1 MCENAALH
9 NNVLLKEP
17 AMLEQH
23 YLTTLF
29 EPKSVAVIGASDRE
43 NSVGNIIFKNILG
56 SGYKGRLYAIN
67 PKHETIQGQPAY
79 RSIEE
84 IGARVEMAVIATRPQ
99 TVPQLIEQCG
109 RSGVRNVII
118 IASGFSEAGH
128 IGAALERKV
137 LEIARSYNVR
147 VLGPNCLGII
157 RPDLGLNATF
167 TRITAAPGNL
177 ALVSQSG
184 AMCSAVLDWAKANQV
199 GFSSVISLG
208 MTADV
213 DFGEILDY
221 LIYDSRTHYILM
233 YVEGIRNA
241 RRFMS
246 ALRSAARIKPI
257 ILLKAGR
264 HEAGAMATAT
274 HSGMAAVSDTV
285 FEAAVRRAGVVRVQ
299 NVGQLFYAAKA
310 LASKFRPQ
318 GNRLAIITNG
328 GGPGAM
334 AADRAG
340 DMGIPLAELSNET
353 MAVLNKSMP
362 ANWSHSNPIDI
373 AGDAT
378 PERYR
383 DAIMAVTHDPNVDST
398 LVMLSPQAM
407 TDPMAVAK
415 AIIEVADKLNRS
427 LICCWM
433 GEDQVREARKLLED
447 AGIPAFRMPETAIEL
462 FHHISKYYR
471 NQKLLLQTPEPTRQ
485 HGRPE
490 AEGAKMLIEALLAER
505 RKVLSEMESKA
516 ILRAFKVPVAQ
527 TMVARTA
534 TEALLLAEQIGFPIA
549 MKVDSPDL
557 PHKSDAGGVRLNIG
571 NAPAVRNAYHDIIDT
586 VQKRRPDAKIN
597 GVSIEPFLS
606 RPNGRELMIGVFR
619 DPIFGPVITFGAGGF
634 DVEIFSDRSVALPP
648 LNKFLAR
655 DLIESTRA
663 AKILGQFHNMPP
675 ADVEA
680 IIEVLLC
687 ISEMVCELP
696 WIQELDLNP
705 LIVDE
710 NGAIAADA
718 RIVIDHTAGN
728 NGDRYAHMSIYPYPV
743 HLIQDW
749 TMNDGKVVTIRPI
762 RPEDADMEQ
771 DFVKAMSD
779 ESRYYRFMDTLRELT
794 QTMLVRFTQID
805 YDREMALVATVPN
818 EKEAGKELQIG
829 VARYVVN
836 PDGESVEFALAVGDD
851 WQKCGVGRKLMTALI
866 ECARMK
872 GYRAVVGDVLSTNA
886 KMFRLMTSLGF
897 TIHPH
902 PDDTAVKRVVKP
914 LTG

>member
-1 MCENAALH
+1 
-9 NNVLLKEP
+9 
-17 AMLEQH
+17 MLEQH
-23 YLTTLF
+23 YLTSLF

-43 NSVGNIIFKNILG
+43 NSVGSIIFKNILN
-56 SGYKGRLYAIN
+56 SGYKGKLYAIN
-67 PKHETIQGQPAY
+67 PKHETIQGQAAY
-79 RSIEE
+79 KSIEE
-84 IGARVEMAVIATRPQ
+84 IGARVEMAILCTRPQ
-99 TVPQLIEQCG
+99 TVPHLVEQCG
-109 RSGVRNVII
+109 RSGVRNVIV

-128 IGAALERKV
+128 VGAAIERKM

-147 VLGPNCLGII
+147 ILGPNCLGII
-157 RPDLGLNATF
+157 RPELGLNATF
-167 TRITAAPGNL
+167 TRITANPGNL

-199 GFSSVISLG
+199 GFSSVISTG
-208 MTADV
+208 TTTDV

-221 LIYDSRTHYILM
+221 LIYDNRTHYILM
-233 YVEGIRNA
+233 YVEGIRHA

-264 HEAGAMATAT
+264 HEAGKMAAAT
-274 HSGMAAVSDTV
+274 HSGMAAVTDTV
-285 FEAAVRRAGVVRVQ
+285 FDAAVRRAGVVRVQ

-310 LASKFRPQ
+310 LASKYRPQ

-340 DMGIPLAELSNET
+340 DVGIPLAQLSDES
-353 MAVLNKSMP
+353 MAALNKVLP
-362 ANWSHSNPIDI
+362 VNWSHSNPIDI
-373 AGDAT
+373 MGDAT

-383 DAIMAVTHDPNVDST
+383 DAVSIVAQDPNVDST
-398 LVMLSPQAM
+398 LIMLSPQAM
-407 TDPMAVAK
+407 TQPMEVAK
-415 AIIEVADKLNRS
+415 AIIEASEKLNRS

-433 GEDQVREARKLLED
+433 GEEQVAEARRTLED

-471 NQKLLLQTPEPTRQ
+471 NQKLLLQTPEPTR
-485 HGRPE
+485 HYGRPE

-557 PHKSDAGGVRLNIG
+557 THKSDAGGVRLNIT

-586 VQKRRPDAKIN
+586 VSKRHPNAKIN

-648 LNKFLAR
+648 LNRFLAK
-655 DLIESTRA
+655 DLIDSTRA

-675 ADVEA
+675 VDREA
-680 IIEVLLC
+680 LKEVLLC

-696 WIQELDLNP
+696 WIMELDLNP

-710 NGAIAADA
+710 DGAIAADA
-718 RIVIDHTAGN
+718 RIVIDHAAGAS
-728 NGDRYAHMSIYPYPV
+728 GDRYAHMAIYPYPV
-743 HLIQDW
+743 HLIQEW

-771 DFVKAMSD
+771 DFVKSMSD

-805 YDREMALVATVPN
+805 YDREMALVATLPG
-818 EKEAGKELQIG
+818 EEGKDNQIG
-829 VARYVVN
+829 VARYVLN
-836 PDGESVEFALAVGDD
+836 PDGETVEFALAVGDD

-872 GYRAVVGDVLSTNA
+872 GYRAVVGDVLSTNT

>member
-1 MCENAALH
+1 
-9 NNVLLKEP
+9 
-17 AMLEQH
+17 MLEQH
-23 YLTTLF
+23 YLTALF

-43 NSVGNIIFKNILG
+43 NSVGNIIFKNILS

-67 PKHETIQGQPAY
+67 PKHDTIQGQQAY
-79 RSIEE
+79 KSIEE
-84 IGARVEMAVIATRPQ
+84 IGARVELAVIATRAQ

-109 RSGVRNVII
+109 RSGVRNVIVI
-118 IASGFSEAGH
+118 TAGFSESGH
-128 IGAALERKV
+128 VGAAIERKM

-147 VLGPNCLGII
+147 ILGPNCLGII
-157 RPDLGLNATF
+157 RPELGLNATF
-167 TRITAAPGNL
+167 AKITAKAGNL

-184 AMCSAVLDWAKANQV
+184 AMCSAVLDWAKANDV
-199 GFSSVISLG
+199 GFSSVISIG

-285 FEAAVRRAGVVRVQ
+285 FDAAVRRAGVVRVQ

-340 DMGIPLAELSNET
+340 DLGIPLAELTNET
-353 MAVLNKSMP
+353 MAVLNKALP
-362 ANWSHSNPIDI
+362 TNWSHANPIDI
-373 AGDAT
+373 GGDAT

-383 DAIMAVTHDPNVDST
+383 DAIMAVTHDANVDST

-407 TDPMAVAK
+407 TDPLGVAK

-433 GEDQVREARKLLED
+433 GEDQVREGRKLLEEN
-447 AGIPAFRMPETAIEL
+447 GIPAFRMPETAIEL

-586 VQKRRPDAKIN
+586 VHKRRPDAKIN

-648 LNKFLAR
+648 LNRFLAK
-655 DLIESTRA
+655 DLIDSTRA

-675 ADVEA
+675 ADRES
-680 IIEVLLC
+680 IKEVLLC

-718 RIVIDHTAGN
+718 RIVIDHAASAT
-728 NGDRYAHMSIYPYPV
+728 GDRYAHMSIYPYPV
-743 HLIQDW
+743 HLVQEW
-749 TMNDGKVVTIRPI
+749 QMNDGQVVTIRPI

-771 DFVKAMSD
+771 EFVKNMSD

-805 YDREMALVATVPN
+805 YDREMALVATIS
-818 EKEAGKELQIG
+818 KEGEDGDAGHDHQIG

>member
-1 MCENAALH
+1 
-9 NNVLLKEP
+9 
-17 AMLEQH
+17 MLEQH
-23 YLTTLF
+23 YLTSLF
-29 EPKSVAVIGASDRE
+29 EPKSVAVIGASNRE
-43 NSVGNIIFKNILG
+43 NSVGNVIFKNILN
-56 SGYKGRLYAIN
+56 SGYKGKLYAIN
-67 PKHETIQGQPAY
+67 PKHETIQEQPAY
-79 RSIEE
+79 KSIEE
-84 IGARVEMAVIATRPQ
+84 IGARVEMAIIATRPQ
-99 TVPQLIEQCG
+99 TVPHIIEQCG
-109 RSGVRNVII
+109 RSGVRNVIV
-118 IASGFSEAGH
+118 IAAGFSEAGH

-147 VLGPNCLGII
+147 ILGPNCLGII
-157 RPDLGLNATF
+157 RPELGLNATF
-167 TRITAAPGNL
+167 TKITANPGNL

-264 HEAGAMATAT
+264 HEAGSLAAAA

-285 FEAAVRRAGVVRVQ
+285 FDAAVRRAGVVRVK

-340 DMGIPLAELSNET
+340 DLGIPLAQLSNET
-353 MAVLNKSMP
+353 MAVLNKCLP
-362 ANWSHSNPIDI
+362 IGWSHGNPIDI

-383 DAIMAVTHDPNVDST
+383 DTILAVTQDPNVDST

-407 TDPMAVAK
+407 TEPMEVAK

-433 GEDQVREARKLLED
+433 GEEQVGAARKALED

-462 FHHISKYYR
+462 FHHISKYYS

-485 HGRPE
+485 QRPE
-490 AEGAKMLIEALLAER
+490 TEGAKMLIEALLAER

-557 PHKSDAGGVRLNIG
+557 PHKTDAGGVRLNIV

-586 VQKRRPDAKIN
+586 VQKRHPTAKIN

-648 LNKFLAR
+648 LNKFLAK
-655 DLIESTRA
+655 DLIDSTRA
-663 AKILGQFHNMPP
+663 SKILDQFHNMPP
-675 ADVEA
+675 VDREA
-680 IIEVLLC
+680 LKEVLLC

-696 WIQELDLNP
+696 WIVELDLNP

-710 NGAIAADA
+710 QGAIAADA
-718 RIVIDHTAGN
+718 RIVIDHATGAS
-728 NGDRYAHMSIYPYPV
+728 GDRYSHMAIYPYPV
-743 HLIQDW
+743 HLVQEW
-749 TMNDGKVVTIRPI
+749 QMNDGKVVTIRPI
-762 RPEDADMEQ
+762 RPEDAELEQ
-771 DFVKAMSD
+771 EFVKNMSD

-805 YDREMALVATVPN
+805 YDREMALVATMTDD
-818 EKEAGKELQIG
+818 EGKESQIG
-829 VARYVVN
+829 VSRYVVN
-836 PDGESVEFALAVGDD
+836 PDGESVEFALAVGDG
-851 WQKCGVGRKLMTALI
+851 WQKCGVGRKLMAALI
-866 ECARMK
+866 DCARMK
-872 GYRAVVGDVLSTNA
+872 GYRAVVGDVLSTNT

>member
-1 MCENAALH
+1 
-9 NNVLLKEP
+9 
-17 AMLEQH
+17 
-23 YLTTLF
+23 
-29 EPKSVAVIGASDRE
+29 
-43 NSVGNIIFKNILG
+43 
-56 SGYKGRLYAIN
+56 
-67 PKHETIQGQPAY
+67 
-79 RSIEE
+79 
-84 IGARVEMAVIATRPQ
+84 
-99 TVPQLIEQCG
+99 
-109 RSGVRNVII
+109 
-118 IASGFSEAGH
+118 
-128 IGAALERKV
+128 
-137 LEIARSYNVR
+137 
-147 VLGPNCLGII
+147 
-157 RPDLGLNATF
+157 
-167 TRITAAPGNL
+167 
-177 ALVSQSG
+177 
-184 AMCSAVLDWAKANQV
+184 
-199 GFSSVISLG
+199 
-208 MTADV
+208 
-213 DFGEILDY
+213 
-221 LIYDSRTHYILM
+221 
-233 YVEGIRNA
+233 
-241 RRFMS
+241 
-246 ALRSAARIKPI
+246 
-257 ILLKAGR
+257 
-264 HEAGAMATAT
+264 
-274 HSGMAAVSDTV
+274 
-285 FEAAVRRAGVVRVQ
+285 
-299 NVGQLFYAAKA
+299 
-310 LASKFRPQ
+310 
-318 GNRLAIITNG
+318 
-328 GGPGAM
+328 
-334 AADRAG
+334 
-340 DMGIPLAELSNET
+340 
-353 MAVLNKSMP
+353 
-362 ANWSHSNPIDI
+362 
-373 AGDAT
+373 
-378 PERYR
+378 
-383 DAIMAVTHDPNVDST
+383 
-398 LVMLSPQAM
+398 
-407 TDPMAVAK
+407 
-415 AIIEVADKLNRS
+415 
-427 LICCWM
+427 
-433 GEDQVREARKLLED
+433 
-447 AGIPAFRMPETAIEL
+447 
-462 FHHISKYYR
+462 
-471 NQKLLLQTPEPTRQ
+471 
-485 HGRPE
+485 
-490 AEGAKMLIEALLAER
+490 MLIEALLAER

-557 PHKSDAGGVRLNIG
+557 PHKSDAGGVRLNII

-648 LNKFLAR
+648 LNRFLAK

-675 ADVEA
+675 ADREA
-680 IIEVLLC
+680 IKEVLLC

-718 RIVIDHTAGN
+718 RIVIDHAAN
-728 NGDRYAHMSIYPYPV
+728 SYGDRYAHMSIYPYPV
-743 HLIQDW
+743 HLIQEW
-749 TMNDGKVVTIRPI
+749 QMNDGQVVTIRPI

-771 DFVKAMSD
+771 EFVKNMSD

-805 YDREMALVATVPN
+805 YDREMALVATIARSRRQRDGIAA
-818 EKEAGKELQIG
+818 EKQIG

>member
-1 MCENAALH
+1 
-9 NNVLLKEP
+9 
-17 AMLEQH
+17 MLEQH
-23 YLTTLF
+23 YLTSLF

-43 NSVGNIIFKNILG
+43 NSVGNVIFKNILS

-67 PKHETIQGQPAY
+67 PKHETIQGQQAY
-79 RSIEE
+79 KSIEE
-84 IGARVEMAVIATRPQ
+84 IGARVEMAVVATRPQ

-109 RSGVRNVII
+109 RSGVRNVIV

-147 VLGPNCLGII
+147 ILGPNCLGII
-157 RPDLGLNATF
+157 RPELGLNATF
-167 TRITAAPGNL
+167 TKITAAPGNL

-264 HEAGAMATAT
+264 HEAGSMAAAA

-285 FEAAVRRAGVVRVQ
+285 FDAAVRRAGVVRVK

-310 LASKFRPQ
+310 LASKFRPL

-340 DMGIPLAELSNET
+340 DLDIPLAELSNET
-353 MAVLNKSMP
+353 MAVLNKALP
-362 ANWSHSNPIDI
+362 TNWSHSNPIDI

-383 DAIMAVTHDPNVDST
+383 DTILAVTQDPNVDST

-407 TDPMAVAK
+407 TDPMGVAQ
-415 AIIEVADKLNRS
+415 AIVEIADKLNRS
-427 LICCWM
+427 IICCWM
-433 GEDQVREARKLLED
+433 GEEQVAVSRKLLED
-447 AGIPAFRMPETAIEL
+447 SGIPAFRMPETAIEL

-534 TEALLLAEQIGFPIA
+534 TEALLLAEQIGFPVA

-557 PHKSDAGGVRLNIG
+557 QHKSDAGGVRLNIG

-586 VQKRRPDAKIN
+586 VQKRHPNIKIN

-606 RPNGRELMIGVFR
+606 HPNGRELMIGVFR

-648 LNKFLAR
+648 LNKFLAK
-655 DLIESTRA
+655 DLIDSTRA
-663 AKILGQFHNMPP
+663 SKILGQFHNMPP
-675 ADVEA
+675 VDREA
-680 IIEVLLC
+680 IKEVLLC

-696 WIQELDLNP
+696 WIMELDLNP

-718 RIVIDHTAGN
+718 RIVIDHAASAT
-728 NGDRYAHMSIYPYPV
+728 GDRYAHMAIYPYPV
-743 HLIQDW
+743 HLIQEW
-749 TMNDGKVVTIRPI
+749 QMNDGKVVTIRPI
-762 RPEDADMEQ
+762 RPEDAELEQ
-771 DFVKAMSD
+771 NFVKAMSD

-805 YDREMALVATVPN
+805 YDREMALVATMTDD
-818 EKEAGKELQIG
+818 EGKESQIG
-829 VARYVVN
+829 VARYVGN

-866 ECARMK
+866 DCARMK
-872 GYRAVVGDVLSTNA
+872 GYRAVVGDVLSTNS

-902 PDDTAVKRVVKP
+902 PEDTAVKRVVKP

>member
-1 MCENAALH
+1 
-9 NNVLLKEP
+9 
-17 AMLEQH
+17 MLEQH
-23 YLTTLF
+23 YLTALF

-43 NSVGNIIFKNILG
+43 NSVGNIIFKNILS

-67 PKHETIQGQPAY
+67 PKHETIQGQQAY
-79 RSIEE
+79 KSIEE

-147 VLGPNCLGII
+147 ILGPNCLGII
-157 RPDLGLNATF
+157 RPELGLNATF
-167 TRITAAPGNL
+167 TKTTAAAGNL

-184 AMCSAVLDWAKANQV
+184 AMCSAVLDWAKANDV
-199 GFSSVISLG
+199 GFSSVISIG
-208 MTADV
+208 MTTDV

-246 ALRSAARIKPI
+246 AMRSAARIKPI

-285 FEAAVRRAGVVRVQ
+285 FDAAVRRAGVVRVQ

-310 LASKFRPQ
+310 LASKFRPL

-340 DMGIPLAELSNET
+340 DMGIPLAVLTNET
-353 MAVLNKSMP
+353 MAVLNKALP
-362 ANWSHSNPIDI
+362 TNWSHSNPVDVG
-373 AGDAT
+373 GDAT

-383 DAIMAVTHDPNVDST
+383 DAILAVTHDPNVDST

-407 TDPMAVAK
+407 TDPMAVAQ

-485 HGRPE
+485 HNRPE

-557 PHKSDAGGVRLNIG
+557 PHKSDAGGVRLNIQ

-648 LNKFLAR
+648 LNRFLAK
-655 DLIESTRA
+655 DLIDSTRA
-663 AKILGQFHNMPP
+663 AKILGHFHNMPP
-675 ADVEA
+675 ADREA
-680 IIEVLLC
+680 IKEVLLC

-718 RIVIDHTAGN
+718 RIVIDHAAN
-728 NGDRYAHMSIYPYPV
+728 ASGDRYAHMSIYPYPV
-743 HLIQDW
+743 HLIQEW
-749 TMNDGKVVTIRPI
+749 QMNDGQVVTIRPI

-771 DFVKAMSD
+771 EFVKAMSD

-805 YDREMALVATVPN
+805 YDREMALVATVT
-818 EKEAGKELQIG
+818 KEVEDNVDGVEPYDKQIG

>member
-1 MCENAALH
+1 
-9 NNVLLKEP
+9 
-17 AMLEQH
+17 MLEQH
-23 YLTTLF
+23 YLTSLF

-79 RSIEE
+79 KSIEE

-118 IASGFSEAGH
+118 ITAGFSEAGH

-147 VLGPNCLGII
+147 ILGPNCLGII
-157 RPDLGLNATF
+157 RPEIGLNATF
-167 TRITAAPGNL
+167 TKITAAPGNL

-184 AMCSAVLDWAKANQV
+184 AMCSAVLDWAKSNQV

-285 FEAAVRRAGVVRVQ
+285 FDAAVRRAGVVRVQ

-318 GNRLAIITNG
+318 GSRLAIITNG

-340 DMGIPLAELSNET
+340 DLGIPLAELSNET
-353 MAVLNKSMP
+353 MAVLNKALP
-362 ANWSHSNPIDI
+362 TNWSHANPIDI

-383 DAIMAVTHDPNVDST
+383 DTILAVTQDPNVDST

-407 TDPMAVAK
+407 TDPLGVSQ
-415 AIIEVADKLNRS
+415 AIVEIADKLNRS
-427 LICCWM
+427 IICCWM
-433 GEDQVREARKLLED
+433 GEEQVAVSRKLLED
-447 AGIPAFRMPETAIEL
+447 SGIPAFRMPETAIEL

-534 TEALLLAEQIGFPIA
+534 TEALLLAEQIGFPVA

-557 PHKSDAGGVRLNIG
+557 QHKSDAGGVRLNIG

-586 VQKRRPDAKIN
+586 VQKRHPNIKIN

-606 RPNGRELMIGVFR
+606 HPNGRELMIGVFR

-648 LNKFLAR
+648 LNKFLAK
-655 DLIESTRA
+655 DLIDSTRA
-663 AKILGQFHNMPP
+663 SKILGQFHNMPP
-675 ADVEA
+675 VDREA
-680 IIEVLLC
+680 IKEVLLC

-696 WIQELDLNP
+696 WIMEMDLNP

-718 RIVIDHTAGN
+718 RIVIDHAASAT
-728 NGDRYAHMSIYPYPV
+728 GDRYAHMAIYPYPV
-743 HLIQDW
+743 HLIQEW
-749 TMNDGKVVTIRPI
+749 QMNDGKVVVIRPI
-762 RPEDADMEQ
+762 RPEDAELEQ
-771 DFVKAMSD
+771 EFVKAMSD

-805 YDREMALVATVPN
+805 YDREMALVAVMTDD
-818 EKEAGKELQIG
+818 EGKESQIG
-829 VARYVVN
+829 VARYVGN

-866 ECARMK
+866 DCARMK
-872 GYRAVVGDVLSTNA
+872 GYRAVVGDVLSTNS

-902 PDDTAVKRVVKP
+902 PEDTAVKRVVKP

>member
-1 MCENAALH
+1 
-9 NNVLLKEP
+9 
-17 AMLEQH
+17 MLEQH
-23 YLTTLF
+23 YLTALF

-43 NSVGNIIFKNILG
+43 NSVGNIIFKNILS

-79 RSIEE
+79 KSIEE

-109 RSGVRNVII
+109 RSGVRNVIV

-157 RPDLGLNATF
+157 RPELGLNATF
-167 TRITAAPGNL
+167 TKTTAAAGNL

-184 AMCSAVLDWAKANQV
+184 AMCSAVLDWAKANDV
-199 GFSSVISLG
+199 GFSSVISIG

-285 FEAAVRRAGVVRVQ
+285 FDAAVRRAGVVRVQ

-310 LASKFRPQ
+310 LASKFRPL

-340 DMGIPLAELSNET
+340 DMGIPLAVLSNET
-353 MAVLNKSMP
+353 MAVLNKALP
-362 ANWSHSNPIDI
+362 TNWSHSNPVDVG
-373 AGDAT
+373 GDAT

-383 DAIMAVTHDPNVDST
+383 DAILAVTHDPNVDST

-433 GEDQVREARKLLED
+433 GEEQVREARKLLED

-485 HGRPE
+485 HNRPE

-557 PHKSDAGGVRLNIG
+557 PHKSDAGGVRLNIQ

-648 LNKFLAR
+648 LNRFLAK
-655 DLIESTRA
+655 DLIDSTRA
-663 AKILGQFHNMPP
+663 AKILGHFHNMPP
-675 ADVEA
+675 ADRDA
-680 IIEVLLC
+680 IKEVLLC

-718 RIVIDHTAGN
+718 RIVIDHAAN
-728 NGDRYAHMSIYPYPV
+728 ASGDRYAHMSIYPYPV
-743 HLIQDW
+743 HLIQEW
-749 TMNDGKVVTIRPI
+749 QMNDGKVVTIRPI

-771 DFVKAMSD
+771 EFVKAMSD

-805 YDREMALVATVPN
+805 YDREMALVATIT
-818 EKEAGKELQIG
+818 KEVEDNVDGVEPYDKQIG

-886 KMFRLMTSLGF
+886 KMFRLMSSLGF

>member
-1 MCENAALH
+1 
-9 NNVLLKEP
+9 
-17 AMLEQH
+17 
-23 YLTTLF
+23 
-29 EPKSVAVIGASDRE
+29 VIGASDRE
-43 NSVGNIIFKNILG
+43 NSVGNVIFKNILS

-79 RSIEE
+79 KSIEE

-109 RSGVRNVII
+109 RSGVRNVIV

-157 RPDLGLNATF
+157 RPELGLNATF
-167 TRITAAPGNL
+167 TKITADPGNL

-264 HEAGAMATAT
+264 HEAGSMAAAT

-285 FEAAVRRAGVVRVQ
+285 FDAAVRRAGVVRVQ

-310 LASKFRPQ
+310 LASKFRPL

-340 DMGIPLAELSNET
+340 DLGIPLAELTTET
-353 MAVLNKSMP
+353 MAVLNKTMP
-362 ANWSHSNPIDI
+362 ATWSHSNPIDI

-383 DAIMAVTHDPNVDST
+383 DAIMAVTHDANVDST

-407 TDPMAVAK
+407 TDPMGVAK

-427 LICCWM
+427 IICCWM
-433 GEDQVREARKLLED
+433 GEAQVAEARKLLED

-534 TEALLLAEQIGFPIA
+534 TEALLLAEQIGFPVA

-557 PHKSDAGGVRLNIG
+557 QHKSDAGGVRLNIQ

-586 VQKRRPDAKIN
+586 VQKRHPSAKIN

-606 RPNGRELMIGVFR
+606 HPNGRELMIGVFR

-648 LNKFLAR
+648 LNKFLAK
-655 DLIESTRA
+655 DLIDSTRA
-663 AKILGQFHNMPP
+663 SKILGQFHNMPP
-675 ADVEA
+675 VDREA
-680 IIEVLLC
+680 IKEVLLC

-696 WIQELDLNP
+696 WIMEMDLNP

-718 RIVIDHTAGN
+718 RIVIDHAAGAS
-728 NGDRYAHMSIYPYPV
+728 GDRYAHMAIYPYPV
-743 HLIQDW
+743 HLIQEW
-749 TMNDGKVVTIRPI
+749 QMNDGKVVTIRPI
-762 RPEDADMEQ
+762 RPEDAELEQ
-771 DFVKAMSD
+771 EFVKNMSD

-805 YDREMALVATVPN
+805 YDREMALVAML
-818 EKEAGKELQIG
+818 ADDDGKESQIG
-829 VARYVVN
+829 VARYVGN

-866 ECARMK
+866 DCARMK
-872 GYRAVVGDVLSTNA
+872 GYRAVVGDVLSTNS

-902 PDDTAVKRVVKP
+902 PEDTAVKRVVKP
-914 LTG
+914 LTGS

>member
-1 MCENAALH
+1 
-9 NNVLLKEP
+9 
-17 AMLEQH
+17 MLEQH
-23 YLTTLF
+23 YLTSLF

-43 NSVGNIIFKNILG
+43 NAVGGVIFKNILN
-56 SGYKGRLYAIN
+56 SGYKGRLYPIN
-67 PKHETIQGQPAY
+67 PKHETIQGQTAY
-79 RSIEE
+79 KSIEE
-84 IGARVEMAVIATRPQ
+84 IGARVELAVIATRPQ
-99 TVPQLIEQCG
+99 TVSHIIEQCG

-118 IASGFSEAGH
+118 ISSGFSESGH
-128 IGAALERKV
+128 VGAAIERKM

-147 VLGPNCLGII
+147 ILGPNCLGII
-157 RPDLGLNATF
+157 RPNLGLNSTF
-167 TRITAAPGNL
+167 ARVTADPGNL

-184 AMCSAVLDWAKANQV
+184 AMCSAVLDWAKANHV

-208 MTADV
+208 TTADI

-221 LIYDSRTHYILM
+221 LIYDNRTHYILM
-233 YVEGIRNA
+233 YVEGIRNS

-264 HEAGAMATAT
+264 HEAGSLAAVT
-274 HSGMAAVSDTV
+274 HSGMAAVTDTV
-285 FEAAVRRAGVVRVQ
+285 FDAAVRRAGVVRVQ

-340 DMGIPLAELSNET
+340 DLGIPLAHLSNET
-353 MAVLNKSMP
+353 MAVLNKALP
-362 ANWSHSNPIDI
+362 QNWSHANPIDI

-383 DAIMAVTHDPNVDST
+383 EAILAVAQDPNVDST
-398 LVMLSPQAM
+398 LVMLTPQAM
-407 TDPMAVAK
+407 TQPMEVAK
-415 AIIEVADKLNRS
+415 AVIEVAEKNTQS
-427 LICCWM
+427 VICCWM
-433 GEDQVREARKLLED
+433 GEDQVGEARKALEE

-462 FHHISKYYR
+462 FHHISKYYS

-485 HGRPE
+485 HDRPE
-490 AEGAKMLIEALLAER
+490 TEGAKMLIEALLAER

-557 PHKSDAGGVRLNIG
+557 THKSDVGGVRLNIA

-586 VQKRRPDAKIN
+586 VTKRQPNARIN
-597 GVSIEPFLS
+597 GVSIEPYLS
-606 RPNGRELMIGVFR
+606 RPNGRELMVGVFR

-648 LNKFLAR
+648 LNKFLAK
-655 DLIESTRA
+655 DLIDSTRA
-663 AKILGQFHNMPP
+663 SKILDQFHNMPP
-675 ADVEA
+675 VDREA
-680 IIEVLLC
+680 LTETLLC

-696 WIQELDLNP
+696 WIQEIDINP

-710 NGAIAADA
+710 EGAIVADA
-718 RIVIDHTAGN
+718 RIVIDHASGSS
-728 NGDRYAHMSIYPYPV
+728 GDRYAHMSIYPYPV
-743 HLIQDW
+743 HLTQEW
-749 TMNDGKVVTIRPI
+749 QMNDGKIVTIRPI
-762 RPEDADMEQ
+762 RPEDADMVQE
-771 DFVKAMSD
+771 FVKNMSD

-805 YDREMALVATVPN
+805 YDREIALVATLPGEN
-818 EKEAGKELQIG
+818 GQDLQLG
-829 VARYVVN
+829 VARYVGN

-851 WQKCGVGRKLMTALI
+851 WQKCGIGRKLMSALI
-866 ECARMK
+866 DCARSK
-872 GYRAVVGDVLSTNA
+872 GYRAVVGDVLSTNG

-902 PDDTAVKRVVKP
+902 PEDTAVKRVVKP
-914 LTG
+914 LVG

>member
-1 MCENAALH
+1 
-9 NNVLLKEP
+9 
-17 AMLEQH
+17 MLEQH
-23 YLTTLF
+23 YLTALF

-43 NSVGNIIFKNILG
+43 NSVGNVIFKNILG

-79 RSIEE
+79 KSIEE

-99 TVPQLIEQCG
+99 TVPQIIEQCG
-109 RSGVRNVII
+109 RSGVRNVIV

-137 LEIARSYNVR
+137 MEIARSYNVR

-157 RPDLGLNATF
+157 RPELGLNATF
-167 TRITAAPGNL
+167 TRASAAPGNL

-184 AMCSAVLDWAKANQV
+184 AMCSAVLDWAQANQV

-233 YVEGIRNA
+233 YVEGIRHA

-264 HEAGAMATAT
+264 HEAGSHAARL

-285 FEAAVRRAGVVRVQ
+285 FDAAVRRAGVVRVK

-318 GNRLAIITNG
+318 GDRLAIITNG

-340 DMGIPLAELSNET
+340 DLGIPLAELAAET
-353 MAVLNKSMP
+353 IGNLNKVLP
-362 ANWSHSNPIDI
+362 ASWSHSNPIDI
-373 AGDAT
+373 GGDAT

-383 DAIMAVTHDPNVDST
+383 DALLSISQDPNVDST

-407 TDPMAVAK
+407 TDPMGVAQ
-415 AIIEVADKLNRS
+415 AIISISDKLNRRI
-427 LICCWM
+427 ICCWM
-433 GEDQVREARKLLED
+433 GEAQVAESRKLLED
-447 AGIPAFRMPETAIEL
+447 SGIPAFRMPETAIEL

-534 TEALLLAEQIGFPIA
+534 TEALLLAEQIGFPVA

-557 PHKSDAGGVRLNIG
+557 PHKSDAGGVRLNIQ

-586 VQKRRPDAKIN
+586 VQKRNPTAKIN

-606 RPNGRELMIGVFR
+606 RPHGREIMIGVLR

-634 DVEIFSDRSVALPP
+634 DNEIFSDRSVALPP
-648 LNKFLAR
+648 LNKFLAK
-655 DLIESTRA
+655 DLIDSTRTS
-663 AKILGQFHNMPP
+663 KVLDQFHNMPP
-675 ADVEA
+675 VDREA
-680 IIEVLLC
+680 LKEVLLC

-696 WIQELDLNP
+696 WIIEMDLNP

-710 NGAIAADA
+710 HGAIAADA
-718 RIVIDHTAGN
+718 RIVIDHAAN
-728 NGDRYAHMSIYPYPV
+728 SSGDRYAHMAIYPYPV

-771 DFVKAMSD
+771 EFVKNMSD

-805 YDREMALVATVPN
+805 YDREMALVATLPN
-818 EKEAGKELQIG
+818 AETGKEHQIG
-829 VARYVVN
+829 VARYVLN

-866 ECARMK
+866 DCARSK
-872 GYRAVVGDVLSTNA
+872 GYRAVVGDVLSTNS

>member
-1 MCENAALH
+1 
-9 NNVLLKEP
+9 
-17 AMLEQH
+17 MLEQH

-29 EPKSVAVIGASDRE
+29 ESKSVAVIGASERE
-43 NSVGNIIFKNILG
+43 NSVGNVIFRNILN

-67 PKHETIQGQPAY
+67 PKYETILGQPVY
-79 RSIEE
+79 KSIEE
-84 IGARVEMAVIATRPQ
+84 IGARVEMVVIATRPQ

-109 RSGVRNVII
+109 RSGVQNVIVI
-118 IASGFSEAGH
+118 SSGFSESGH
-128 IGAALERKV
+128 VGAAIERKM
-137 LEIARSYNVR
+137 LEIARSYSVR

-157 RPDLGLNATF
+157 RPELGLNATF
-167 TRITAAPGNL
+167 TRISATPGNL

-208 MTADV
+208 MTADI

-221 LIYDSRTHYILM
+221 LIYDNRTHYILM
-233 YVEGIRNA
+233 YVEGIRHA

-264 HEAGAMATAT
+264 HEAGSLAASA
-274 HSGMAAVSDTV
+274 HSGMAAVSDSV
-285 FEAAVRRAGVVRVQ
+285 FDAAVRRAGVVRVQ

-310 LASKFRPQ
+310 LASKFRPR
-318 GNRLAIITNG
+318 GDRLAIVTNG

-334 AADRAG
+334 AADRTG
-340 DMGIPLAELSNET
+340 DLGIPLAELSNET
-353 MAVLNKSMP
+353 VTKLNKTLP
-362 ANWSHSNPIDI
+362 PNRSHKNPIDI
-373 AGDAT
+373 GGDAT

-383 DAIMAVTHDPNVDST
+383 ETILAVTQDPNVDST
-398 LVMLSPQAM
+398 LIMLSPQAM
-407 TDPMAVAK
+407 TDPMGVAK
-415 AIIEVADKLNRS
+415 AVIEVSEKLDRS

-433 GEDQVREARKLLED
+433 GEEQVLEARKLIED

-462 FHHISKYYR
+462 FHHVSKYYR
-471 NQKLLLQTPEPTRQ
+471 NQHLLLQTPEPTRQ

-490 AEGAKMLIEALLAER
+490 AEGARMLIEALLAER

-557 PHKSDAGGVRLNIG
+557 PHKSDAGGVRLNIQ

-586 VQKRRPDAKIN
+586 VQKRHPTAKIN

-648 LNKFLAR
+648 LNKFLAK
-655 DLIESTRA
+655 DLIDSTRA
-663 AKILGQFHNMPP
+663 SKILGQFHNMPP
-675 ADVEA
+675 VDRDALT
-680 IIEVLLC
+680 EVLLC

-710 NGAIAADA
+710 HGAIAADA
-718 RIVIDHTAGN
+718 RIVIDHAAAGS
-728 NGDRYAHMSIYPYPV
+728 GDRYAHMSIYPYPV
-743 HLIQDW
+743 HLIQEW
-749 TMNDGKVVTIRPI
+749 QMNDGQTVTIRPI
-762 RPEDADMEQ
+762 RPEDADLEQ
-771 DFVKAMSD
+771 EFVKSMTD

-805 YDREMALVATVPN
+805 YDREMALVGTITDD
-818 EKEAGKELQIG
+818 EGKEKQIG
-829 VARYVVN
+829 VARYVGN
-836 PDGESVEFALAVGDD
+836 PDGESVEFALAVSDD

-866 ECARMK
+866 DCARMK
-872 GYRAVVGDVLSTNA
+872 GYRAVVGDVLSTNS

-914 LTG
+914 LTGA